1 MKIEELNMPVDAQ
14 ESKSLGANDRSGGP
28 PVLTGRYRGKKVM
41 LMAGG
46 TGGHVIPALSLAD
59 QFRAEG
65 LDVEWL
71 GSPQGIEN
79 RLVPAA
85 GIPLNCIEVVGLRGK
100 GLLRKLVAPLLILRA
115 VQQAMTILRRFKPDF
130 VVGLGGFASGP
141 GGIAARVLGI
151 PVYIHEQNAVAGMT
165 NRWLSKI
172 ARQTY
177 AAFPGAFSAT
187 VGAEVVGNPVRESLL
202 SIPDKTYFDEK
213 YDAKLRV
220 LVIGGSLG
228 AQVFNERMPD
238 ALALMT
244 QDQRPDVWHQTGKG
258 KLEATQAR
266 YKSLDV
272 SVKSQEFI
280 DDMTGAFD
288 WADLVVCRAGALTVS
303 ELAAAGRAS
312 VLVPLPI
319 AVDDHQTANA
329 RFLVE
334 ADAGI
339 LLPQKE
345 MGTQVLADLLQQLAS
360 DPKKVLAMG
369 KNARR
374 VARPLA
380 TEAVVQGCL
389 EKSFG

>member
-1 MKIEELNMPVDAQ
+1 MPVDAQ
-14 ESKSLGANDRSGGP
+14 ESKPLGANDRSGGP

-329 RFLVE
+329 KYLTGVGAAIAIPQQQLVPKLK
-334 ADAGI
+334 D
-339 LLPQKE
+339 
-345 MGTQVLADLLQQLAS
+345 TLAELLQAGR
-360 DPKKVLAMG
+360 KKLIEMA
-369 KNARR
+369 KAARELSKPNATQI
-374 VARPLA
+374 VAE
-380 TEAVVQGCL
+380 TCL
-389 EKSFG
+389 GVSHG

>member
-1 MKIEELNMPVDAQ
+1 MSVVAPDKTPQVEVEMTPNGPESSLN
-14 ESKSLGANDRSGGP
+14 GP
-28 PVLTGRYRGKKVM
+28 YAGKKVM

-46 TGGHVIPALSLAD
+46 TGGHVIPALSLAEHFSR
-59 QFRAEG
+59 QG
-65 LDVEWL
+65 MLVEWL

-85 GIPLNCIEVVGLRGK
+85 GITLNHIDVVGLRGK
-100 GLLRKLVAPLLILRA
+100 GLLRKLVAPLLIIKA
-115 VQQAMTILRRFKPDF
+115 VMQARQILSRFKPDF

-141 GGIAARVLGI
+141 GGIAARMMGI
-151 PVYIHEQNAVAGMT
+151 PLYIHEQNAVAGMT
-165 NRWLSKI
+165 NRWLSRF
-172 ARQTY
+172 ARQTF
-177 AAFPGAFSAT
+177 AAFPGAFPDLQA
-187 VGAEVVGNPVRESLL
+187 VVTGNPVRESLL
-202 SIPDKTYFDEK
+202 TIPDKTEIRNPLK
-213 YDAKLRV
+213 V
-220 LVIGGSLG
+220 LVVGGSLG
-228 AQVFNERMPD
+228 AQVFNEQIPQ
-238 ALALMT
+238 ALALMPEAM
-244 QDQRPDVWHQTGKG
+244 RPEVWHQTGKG
-258 KLEATQAR
+258 KLESTEALYR
-266 YKSLDV
+266 SLQLEPRT
-272 SVKSQEFI
+272 QEFI

-329 RFLVE
+329 RFLVDGE
-334 ADAGI
+334 AGI

-345 MGTQVLADLLQQLAS
+345 LNAESLKELLIALAA
-360 DPKKVLAMG
+360 DPEKVLSMG

-380 TEAVVQGCL
+380 TETVVQGCL

>member
-1 MKIEELNMPVDAQ
+1 MSNVIAGKATSSVDMAAGHNA
-14 ESKSLGANDRSGGP
+14 ESKPELSM
-28 PVLTGRYRGKKVM
+28 GRYTGKKVM

-46 TGGHVIPALSLAD
+46 TGGHVIPALSLAER
-59 QFRAEG
+59 FAAEG
-65 LDVEWL
+65 LSVEWL

-85 GIPLNCIEVVGLRGK
+85 GIRLNHIDVMGLRGK
-100 GLLRKLVAPLLILRA
+100 GLMRKLAAPFLILKA
-115 VQQAMTILRRFKPDF
+115 VKQAIVILRRFKPDF

-141 GGIAARVLGI
+141 GGIAARMLGI

-165 NRWLSKI
+165 NRWLSKV
-172 ARQTY
+172 ARQTF
-177 AAFPGAFSAT
+177 AAFPKAFAEKTGA
-187 VGAEVVGNPVRESLL
+187 VVTGNPVRESLL
-202 SIPDKTYFDEK
+202 SIPDKPAIK
-213 YDAKLRV
+213 APVKL

-228 AQVFNERMPD
+228 AQVFNERLPEAISKLPD
-238 ALALMT
+238 NIRPEIWHQSGKDKLDVT
-244 QDQRPDVWHQTGKG
+244 QDHYKQMQVT
-258 KLEATQAR
+258 AR
-266 YKSLDV
+266 T
-272 SVKSQEFI
+272 QEFI

-288 WADLVVCRAGALTVS
+288 WADLVICRAGALTVS

-345 MGTQVLADLLQQLAS
+345 MDADKLAKMLESLFG
-360 DPKKVLAMG
+360 DPEKILAMG
-369 KNARR
+369 KNARC
-374 VARPLA
+374 VARPMA

>member
-1 MKIEELNMPVDAQ
+1 MSNVIAGKPTSSVDMAAGHNAEGKPELSM
-14 ESKSLGANDRSGGP
+14 
-28 PVLTGRYRGKKVM
+28 GRYTGKKVM

-46 TGGHVIPALSLAD
+46 TGGHVIPALSLAER
-59 QFRAEG
+59 FAAEG
-65 LDVEWL
+65 LSVEWL

-85 GIPLNCIEVVGLRGK
+85 GIRLNHIDVMGLRGK
-100 GLLRKLVAPLLILRA
+100 GLMRKLAAPFLILKA
-115 VQQAMTILRRFKPDF
+115 VKQAIVILRRFKPDF

-141 GGIAARVLGI
+141 GGIAARMLGI

-165 NRWLSKI
+165 NRWLSKV
-172 ARQTY
+172 ARQTF
-177 AAFPGAFSAT
+177 AAFPKAFAEKTGA
-187 VGAEVVGNPVRESLL
+187 VVTGNPVRESLL
-202 SIPDKTYFDEK
+202 SIPDKPAIK
-213 YDAKLRV
+213 APVKL

-228 AQVFNERMPD
+228 AQVFNERLPEAISKLPD
-238 ALALMT
+238 NIRPEIWHQSGKDKLDVT
-244 QDQRPDVWHQTGKG
+244 QDHYKQMQVT
-258 KLEATQAR
+258 AR
-266 YKSLDV
+266 T
-272 SVKSQEFI
+272 QEFI

-288 WADLVVCRAGALTVS
+288 WADLVICRAGALTVS

-345 MGTQVLADLLQQLAS
+345 MDADKLAKMLESLFG
-360 DPKKVLAMG
+360 DPEKILAMG

-374 VARPLA
+374 VVRPMA

>member
-1 MKIEELNMPVDAQ
+1 MSSVIADKKQ
-14 ESKSLGANDRSGGP
+14 ENSDISRAETEHA
-28 PVLTGRYRGKKVM
+28 VAGRYAGKKVL

-46 TGGHVIPALSLAD
+46 TGGHVIPALSLAER
-59 QFRAEG
+59 FAAEG
-65 LDVEWL
+65 LEVEWL

-85 GIPLNCIEVVGLRGK
+85 GITLNHIDVVGLRGK
-100 GLLRKLVAPLLILRA
+100 GLLRKLAAPFLILKA
-115 VQQAMTILRRFKPDF
+115 VQQAVSVLRRFRPDF

-141 GGIAARVLGI
+141 GGIAARMLGI

-165 NRWLSKI
+165 NRWLSKV
-172 ARQTY
+172 ARQTFS
-177 AAFPGAFSAT
+177 AFPKAFSDQ
-187 VGAEVVGNPVRESLL
+187 VGAVVTGNPVRESLL
-202 SIPDKTYFDEK
+202 SIPDKTVIK
-213 YDAKLRV
+213 TPVKV
-220 LVIGGSLG
+220 LVVGGSLG
-228 AQVFNERMPD
+228 AQVFNERLPE
-238 ALALMT
+238 ALSKLPAEV
-244 QDQRPDVWHQTGKG
+244 RPEVWHQSGKG
-258 KLEATQAR
+258 KLASTEANYKRFEVSAR
-266 YKSLDV
+266 T
-272 SVKSQEFI
+272 QEFI

-288 WADLVVCRAGALTVS
+288 WADLVICRAGALTVS

-329 RFLVE
+329 RFLVG

-345 MGTQVLADLLQQLAS
+345 MDTDHLAKVLGDLVG
-360 DPKKVLAMG
+360 DPEKILAMG

>member
-1 MKIEELNMPVDAQ
+1 MPSDIIDKGRERSEPAATTIEA
-14 ESKSLGANDRSGGP
+14 DR
-28 PVLTGRYRGKKVM
+28 YAGKKVM

-46 TGGHVIPALSLAD
+46 TGGHVIPALSLAER
-59 QFRAEG
+59 FMAGG
-65 LDVEWL
+65 LQVEWL

-85 GIPLNCIEVVGLRGK
+85 GIALNHIDVVGLRGK
-100 GLLRKLVAPLLILRA
+100 GLLRKLMAPFLVLNA
-115 VQQAMTILRRFKPDF
+115 VKQALVILRRFKPDF

-141 GGIAARVLGI
+141 GGIAARILGI
-151 PVYIHEQNAVAGMT
+151 PVFIHEQNAVAGMT
-165 NRWLSKI
+165 NRWLSKV
-172 ARQTY
+172 ARQTF
-177 AAFPGAFSAT
+177 AAFPGAFDEK
-187 VGAEVVGNPVRESLL
+187 VGAIVTGNPVRESLL
-202 SIPDKTYFDEK
+202 TVPDKS
-213 YDAKLRV
+213 LHSLPLNI

-228 AQVFNERMPD
+228 AQVFNERLPE
-238 ALALMT
+238 ALSKIPPEV
-244 QDQRPDVWHQTGKG
+244 RPYVWHQAGKG
-258 KLEATQAR
+258 KLGATEESYQHFKVAAR
-266 YKSLDV
+266 T
-272 SVKSQEFI
+272 QEFI

-288 WADLVVCRAGALTVS
+288 WADLVICRAGALTVS

-345 MGTQVLADLLQQLAS
+345 MDADHLSNVLRDLVS
-360 DPKKVLAMG
+360 NPEKIITMG

-389 EKSFG
+389 EKRFG

>member
-1 MKIEELNMPVDAQ
+1 MSSVIADKKQ
-14 ESKSLGANDRSGGP
+14 ENSDIRRAETEHA
-28 PVLTGRYRGKKVM
+28 VAGRYAGKKVL

-46 TGGHVIPALSLAD
+46 TGGHVIPALSLAER
-59 QFRAEG
+59 FAAEG
-65 LDVEWL
+65 LEVEWL

-85 GIPLNCIEVVGLRGK
+85 GITLNHIDVVGLRGK
-100 GLLRKLVAPLLILRA
+100 GLLRKLAAPFLILKA
-115 VQQAMTILRRFKPDF
+115 VQQAASVLRCFRPDF

-141 GGIAARVLGI
+141 GGIAARMLGI

-165 NRWLSKI
+165 NRWLSKV
-172 ARQTY
+172 ARQTF
-177 AAFPGAFSAT
+177 AAFPKAFSDQ
-187 VGAEVVGNPVRESLL
+187 VGAVVTGNPVRESLL
-202 SIPDKTYFDEK
+202 SIPDKAVIKTPVK
-213 YDAKLRV
+213 V
-220 LVIGGSLG
+220 LVVGGSLG
-228 AQVFNERMPD
+228 AQVFNERLPE
-238 ALALMT
+238 ALSKLPAEV
-244 QDQRPDVWHQTGKG
+244 RPEVWHQSGKG
-258 KLEATQAR
+258 KLASTEANYQRFEVSAR
-266 YKSLDV
+266 T
-272 SVKSQEFI
+272 QEFI

-288 WADLVVCRAGALTVS
+288 WADLVICRAGALTVS

-329 RFLVE
+329 RFLVG

-345 MGTQVLADLLQQLAS
+345 MDTDHLAKVLGDLVG
-360 DPKKVLAMG
+360 DPEKILAMG

>member
-1 MKIEELNMPVDAQ
+1 MSSVIADKKQ
-14 ESKSLGANDRSGGP
+14 ENSDIRRAETEHA
-28 PVLTGRYRGKKVM
+28 VAGRYAGKKVL

-46 TGGHVIPALSLAD
+46 TGGHVIPALSLAER
-59 QFRAEG
+59 FAAEG
-65 LDVEWL
+65 LEVEWL

-85 GIPLNCIEVVGLRGK
+85 GITLNHIDVVGLRGK
-100 GLLRKLVAPLLILRA
+100 GVLRKLAAPFLILKA
-115 VQQAMTILRRFKPDF
+115 VQQAVSVLRRFRPDF

-141 GGIAARVLGI
+141 GGIAARMLGI

-165 NRWLSKI
+165 NRWLSKV
-172 ARQTY
+172 ARQTF
-177 AAFPGAFSAT
+177 AAFPKAFSDQ
-187 VGAEVVGNPVRESLL
+187 VGAVVTGNPVRESLL
-202 SIPDKTYFDEK
+202 SIPDKAVIKTPVK
-213 YDAKLRV
+213 V
-220 LVIGGSLG
+220 LVVGGSLG
-228 AQVFNERMPD
+228 AQVFNERLPE
-238 ALALMT
+238 ALSKLPAEV
-244 QDQRPDVWHQTGKG
+244 RPEVWHQSGKG
-258 KLEATQAR
+258 KLASTEENYQRFEVSAR
-266 YKSLDV
+266 T
-272 SVKSQEFI
+272 QEFI

-288 WADLVVCRAGALTVS
+288 WADLVICRAGALTVS

-345 MGTQVLADLLQQLAS
+345 MDTDHLAKVLGDLVG
-360 DPKKVLAMG
+360 DPEKILAMG

>member
-1 MKIEELNMPVDAQ
+1 MSVNEHENEAPVVQMNQRPMNLQQPEIA
-14 ESKSLGANDRSGGP
+14 SP
-28 PVLTGRYRGKKVM
+28 YTGKKVL

-46 TGGHVIPALSLAD
+46 TGGHVIPALSLAERF
-59 QFRAEG
+59 QTQG
-65 LDVEWL
+65 LTVEWL

-85 GIPLNCIEVVGLRGK
+85 GITLHHIDVMGLRGK
-100 GLLRKLVAPLLILRA
+100 GLLRKLAAPFLILKA
-115 VQQAMTILRRFKPDF
+115 VQQATGILRRYQPDF

-141 GGIAARVLGI
+141 GGIAARILGI

-165 NRWLSKI
+165 NRWLSKV

-177 AAFPGAFSAT
+177 AAFPGAFSPAVNAT
-187 VGAEVVGNPVRESLL
+187 VTGNPVRESLL
-202 SIPDKTYFDEK
+202 SIPDKTCSGDP
-213 YDAKLRV
+213 LRI
-220 LVIGGSLG
+220 LVVGGSLG
-228 AQVFNERMPD
+228 AQVFNECLPD
-238 ALALMT
+238 ALALLSPE
-244 QDQRPDVWHQTGKG
+244 QRPEVWHQTGLG
-258 KLEATQAR
+258 KLTATEQR
-266 YKSLDV
+266 YNELQVAAKT
-272 SVKSQEFI
+272 QEFI

-288 WADLVVCRAGALTVS
+288 WADLVLCRAGALTVS

-319 AVDDHQTANA
+319 AVDDHQSANA

-345 MGTQVLADLLQQLAS
+345 MDAQRLATLLQSLLS
-360 DPKKVLAMG
+360 DPDKVLAMG
-369 KNARR
+369 RNARR

>member
-1 MKIEELNMPVDAQ
+1 MSSVIADKKQ
-14 ESKSLGANDRSGGP
+14 ENSDIRRAETEHA
-28 PVLTGRYRGKKVM
+28 VAGRYAGKKVL

-46 TGGHVIPALSLAD
+46 TGGHVIPALSLAER
-59 QFRAEG
+59 FAAEG
-65 LDVEWL
+65 LEVEWL

-85 GIPLNCIEVVGLRGK
+85 GITLNHIDVVGLRGK
-100 GLLRKLVAPLLILRA
+100 GLLRKLAAPFLILKA
-115 VQQAMTILRRFKPDF
+115 VQQAVSVLRRFRPDF

-141 GGIAARVLGI
+141 GGIAARMLGI

-165 NRWLSKI
+165 NRWLSKV
-172 ARQTY
+172 ARQTF
-177 AAFPGAFSAT
+177 AAFPKAFSEQ
-187 VGAEVVGNPVRESLL
+187 VGAVVTGNPVRESLL
-202 SIPDKTYFDEK
+202 SIPDKVVIKTPVK
-213 YDAKLRV
+213 A
-220 LVIGGSLG
+220 LVVGGSLG
-228 AQVFNERMPD
+228 AQVFNERLPE
-238 ALALMT
+238 ALSKLPAEV
-244 QDQRPDVWHQTGKG
+244 RPEVWHQSGKG
-258 KLEATQAR
+258 KLASTEENYQRFEVSAR
-266 YKSLDV
+266 T
-272 SVKSQEFI
+272 QEFI

-288 WADLVVCRAGALTVS
+288 WADLVICRAGALTVS

-329 RFLVE
+329 RFLVG

-345 MGTQVLADLLQQLAS
+345 MDSDHLAKVLGDLVS
-360 DPKKVLAMG
+360 DPEKILAMG

>member
-1 MKIEELNMPVDAQ
+1 MSSVIADKKQ
-14 ESKSLGANDRSGGP
+14 ENSDIRRAETEHA
-28 PVLTGRYRGKKVM
+28 VAGRYAGKKVL

-46 TGGHVIPALSLAD
+46 TGGHVIPALSLAER
-59 QFRAEG
+59 FAAEG
-65 LDVEWL
+65 LEVEWL

-85 GIPLNCIEVVGLRGK
+85 GITLNHIDVVGLRGK
-100 GLLRKLVAPLLILRA
+100 GLLRKLAAPFLILKA
-115 VQQAMTILRRFKPDF
+115 VQQAVSVLRRFRPDF

-141 GGIAARVLGI
+141 GGIAARMLGI

-165 NRWLSKI
+165 NRWLSKV
-172 ARQTY
+172 ARQTF
-177 AAFPGAFSAT
+177 AAFPKAFSDQ
-187 VGAEVVGNPVRESLL
+187 VGAVVTGNPVRESLL
-202 SIPDKTYFDEK
+202 SIPDKTVIK
-213 YDAKLRV
+213 TPVKV
-220 LVIGGSLG
+220 LVVGGSLG
-228 AQVFNERMPD
+228 AQVFNERLPE
-238 ALALMT
+238 ALSKLPAEV
-244 QDQRPDVWHQTGKG
+244 RPEVWHQSGKS
-258 KLEATQAR
+258 KLASTEESYQRFEVSAR
-266 YKSLDV
+266 T
-272 SVKSQEFI
+272 QEFI

-288 WADLVVCRAGALTVS
+288 WADLVICRAGALTVS

-345 MGTQVLADLLQQLAS
+345 MDTDHLAKVLGDLVG
-360 DPKKVLAMG
+360 DPEKILAMG

>member
-1 MKIEELNMPVDAQ
+1 MSNVIAGKAMSSVDMAAGHNAEGKPELSM
-14 ESKSLGANDRSGGP
+14 
-28 PVLTGRYRGKKVM
+28 GRYTGKKVM

-46 TGGHVIPALSLAD
+46 TGGHVIPALSLAER
-59 QFRAEG
+59 FAAEG
-65 LDVEWL
+65 LSVEWL

-85 GIPLNCIEVVGLRGK
+85 GIRLNHIDVMGLRGK
-100 GLLRKLVAPLLILRA
+100 GLMRKLAAPFLILKA
-115 VQQAMTILRRFKPDF
+115 VKQAIVILRRFKPDF

-141 GGIAARVLGI
+141 GGIAARMLGI

-165 NRWLSKI
+165 NRWLSKV
-172 ARQTY
+172 ARQTF
-177 AAFPGAFSAT
+177 AAFPKAFAEKTGA
-187 VGAEVVGNPVRESLL
+187 VVTGNPVRESLL
-202 SIPDKTYFDEK
+202 SIPDKSAIK
-213 YDAKLRV
+213 APVKL

-228 AQVFNERMPD
+228 AQVFNERLPEAISKLPD
-238 ALALMT
+238 NIRPEIWHQSGKDKLDVT
-244 QDQRPDVWHQTGKG
+244 QDHYKQMQVT
-258 KLEATQAR
+258 AR
-266 YKSLDV
+266 T
-272 SVKSQEFI
+272 QEFI

-288 WADLVVCRAGALTVS
+288 WADLVICRAGALTVS

-345 MGTQVLADLLQQLAS
+345 MDADKLAKMLESLFG
-360 DPKKVLAMG
+360 DPEKILAMG

-374 VARPLA
+374 VARPMA

>member
-1 MKIEELNMPVDAQ
+1 MSNVIAGKATSSVDMAAGHNAEGKPELSM
-14 ESKSLGANDRSGGP
+14 
-28 PVLTGRYRGKKVM
+28 GRYTGKKVM

-46 TGGHVIPALSLAD
+46 TGGHVIPALSLAER
-59 QFRAEG
+59 FAAEG
-65 LDVEWL
+65 LSVEWL

-85 GIPLNCIEVVGLRGK
+85 GIRLNHIDVMGLRGK
-100 GLLRKLVAPLLILRA
+100 GLMRKLAAPFLILKA
-115 VQQAMTILRRFKPDF
+115 VKQAIVILRRFKPDF

-141 GGIAARVLGI
+141 GGIAARMLGI

-165 NRWLSKI
+165 NRWLSKV
-172 ARQTY
+172 ARQTF
-177 AAFPGAFSAT
+177 AAFPKAFAEKTGA
-187 VGAEVVGNPVRESLL
+187 VVTGNPVRESLL
-202 SIPDKTYFDEK
+202 SIPDKPAIK
-213 YDAKLRV
+213 APVKL

-228 AQVFNERMPD
+228 AQVFNERLPEAISKLPD
-238 ALALMT
+238 NIRPEIWHQSGKDKLDVT
-244 QDQRPDVWHQTGKG
+244 QDHYKQMQVT
-258 KLEATQAR
+258 AR
-266 YKSLDV
+266 T
-272 SVKSQEFI
+272 QEFI

-288 WADLVVCRAGALTVS
+288 WADLVICRAGALTVS

-345 MGTQVLADLLQQLAS
+345 MDADKLAKMLESLFG
-360 DPKKVLAMG
+360 DPEKILAMG

-374 VARPLA
+374 VARPMA

>member
-1 MKIEELNMPVDAQ
+1 MSSVTVDKPTSGADMAAEENASVKP
-14 ESKSLGANDRSGGP
+14 E
-28 PVLTGRYRGKKVM
+28 LTAGRYSGKRVM

-46 TGGHVIPALSLAD
+46 TGGHVIPALSLAER
-59 QFRAEG
+59 FAAEG
-65 LDVEWL
+65 LAVEWL

-85 GIPLNCIEVVGLRGK
+85 GIKLNHIDVVGLRGK
-100 GLLRKLVAPLLILRA
+100 GIVRKLVAPFLILKA
-115 VQQAMTILRRFKPDF
+115 VKQAATILRSFKPDF

-141 GGIAARVLGI
+141 GGIAARMLGI
-151 PVYIHEQNAVAGMT
+151 PVFIHEQNAVAGMT
-165 NRWLSKI
+165 NRWLSKV
-172 ARQTY
+172 ARQTF
-177 AAFPGAFSAT
+177 AAFPKAFTEQSGA
-187 VGAEVVGNPVRESLL
+187 VVTGNPVRESLL
-202 SIPDKTYFDEK
+202 SIPDKSEIK
-213 YDAKLRV
+213 APVKL

-228 AQVFNERMPD
+228 AQVFNERLPE
-238 ALALMT
+238 AIANLA
-244 QDQRPDVWHQTGKG
+244 DDIRPEIWHQSGKD
-258 KLEATQAR
+258 KLEATEENYKRMQVTAR
-266 YKSLDV
+266 T
-272 SVKSQEFI
+272 QEFI

-288 WADLVVCRAGALTVS
+288 WADLVICRAGALTVS
-303 ELAAAGRAS
+303 ELTAAGRAS

-345 MGTQVLADLLQQLAS
+345 MDAETLATTLESLFR
-360 DPKKVLAMG
+360 DPEKILAMG

>member
-1 MKIEELNMPVDAQ
+1 MSSVIADKKQ
-14 ESKSLGANDRSGGP
+14 ENPDIRRAETEHA
-28 PVLTGRYRGKKVM
+28 VAGRYAGKKVL

-46 TGGHVIPALSLAD
+46 TGGHVIPALSLAER
-59 QFRAEG
+59 FAAEG
-65 LDVEWL
+65 LKVEWL

-85 GIPLNCIEVVGLRGK
+85 GITLNHIDVVGLRGK
-100 GLLRKLVAPLLILRA
+100 GLLRKLAAPFLILKA
-115 VQQAMTILRRFKPDF
+115 VQQAVSVLRRFRPDF

-141 GGIAARVLGI
+141 GGIAARMLGI

-165 NRWLSKI
+165 NRWLSKV
-172 ARQTY
+172 ARQTF
-177 AAFPGAFSAT
+177 AAFPKAFSDQ
-187 VGAEVVGNPVRESLL
+187 VGAVVTGNPVRESLL
-202 SIPDKTYFDEK
+202 SIPDKTVIK
-213 YDAKLRV
+213 TPVKV
-220 LVIGGSLG
+220 LVVGGSLG
-228 AQVFNERMPD
+228 AQVFNERLPE
-238 ALALMT
+238 ALSKLPAEV
-244 QDQRPDVWHQTGKG
+244 RPEVWHQSGKG
-258 KLEATQAR
+258 KLASTEENYQRFEVSAR
-266 YKSLDV
+266 T
-272 SVKSQEFI
+272 QEFI

-288 WADLVVCRAGALTVS
+288 WADLVICRAGALTVS

-345 MGTQVLADLLQQLAS
+345 MDTDHLAKVLGDLVG
-360 DPKKVLAMG
+360 DPEKILAMG